1 VIVFLQHA
9 FSEWWRRRKSEK
21 KESILDYA
29 EKKYGKA
36 FIEDVKALKSVTYM
50 FLPFPIFWALFDQ
63 QVCCFFE
70 VQGVPGIVT
79 FVANL

>member
-1 VIVFLQHA
+1 MFSVQHA
-9 FSEWWRRRKSEK
+9 FKERSKRRKTEK

-29 EKKYGKA
+29 EKKYGRT

-63 QVCCFFE
+63 QVGPE
-70 VQGVPGIVT
+70 GL
-79 FVANL
+79 N